1 MLILQYKVSFTYD
14 RLGRCFR
21 FVCIYARIA
30 VFSVAT
36 VSRSTKH
43 IYIQVSFPW
52 EIWDPWIL
60 GLRRFYPSYRRDG
73 SVVKWLACLTQAQ
86 KGLGSNRSR
95 DAVG

>member
-1 MLILQYKVSFTYD
+1 MTDLVVVFVLFIFMLVLLCFLLLPFLGQQNIFIYK
-14 RLGRCFR
+14 CP
-21 FVCIYARIA
+21 
-30 VFSVAT
+30 
-36 VSRSTKH
+36 
-43 IYIQVSFPW
+43 FPW

-73 SVVKWLACLTQAQ
+73 SVVNWLACWTQAQ